1 MEAGNH
7 SLQEAISCGGMVSRK
22 IQQLFRERHIRR
34 PLPDLEKT
42 LARQLRH
49 RRGAVGLPIRVFTIV
64 ARKQPR
70 KEVKN
75 PECIRIRDFWW
86 TLTPQIRTP
95 SHWKGL
101 CGKSYFGKRSSCMLS

>member
-22 IQQLFRERHIRR
+22 IQQLFRERHMRR

-49 RRGAVGLPIRVFTIV
+49 RRGAVGLPIRVFTMV

-86 TLTPQIRTP
+86 RWGELNQGPKTLYPLKFLYHR
-95 SHWKGL
+95 
-101 CGKSYFGKRSSCMLS
+101 R

>member
-22 IQQLFRERHIRR
+22 IQQLFRERHMRR

-49 RRGAVGLPIRVFTIV
+49 RRGAVGLPIRVFTMV

-86 TLTPQIRTP
+86 RWGELNPRP
-95 SHWKGL
+95 KAL
-101 CGKSYFGKRSSCMLS
+101 